1 MGILNDFRRAT
12 DALER
17 IATAL
22 NGALR
27 SNQASTL
34 PLERLQELERSRSLW
49 EADVEGLLQKAEGK
63 LRAAANAEARERTMK
78 DFHEDDVDPFPP
90 DSPEVEARIQDDDAE
105 NVFAEEVLPV
115 PVDVAPETRKAFALR
130 MKFQ

>member
-1 MGILNDFRRAT
+1 MGVLKDFRRAI

-27 SNQASTL
+27 ASQATEL

-78 DFHEDDVDPFPP
+78 DFHEDDVNPFPP
-90 DSPEVEARIQDDDAE
+90 DSPEVEAGLQDHDAE
-105 NVFAEEVLPV
+105 TVFEEPVLPL
-115 PVDVAPETRKAFALR
+115 PVGVAPESRKAFALR
-130 MKFQ
+130 MKYL

>member
-1 MGILNDFRRAT
+1 MGVLKDFRRAT

-27 SNQASTL
+27 TTQASTL
-34 PLERLQELERSRSLW
+34 PMERLQELERSRSLW

-78 DFHEDDVDPFPP
+78 DFHEDDADPFPP
-90 DSPEVEARIQDDDAE
+90 DSPEIEARVQDHDAE
-105 NVFAEEVLPV
+105 NVFAEEVLPL
-115 PVDVAPETRKAFALR
+115 PVGVAPESRKAFALR
-130 MKFQ
+130 MKFS

>member
-1 MGILNDFRRAT
+1 MGVLKDFRRAT

-27 SNQASTL
+27 STQASTL

-78 DFHEDDVDPFPP
+78 DFHEDDADPFPS
-90 DSPEVEARIQDDDAE
+90 DSPEIEARLQDDDAE
-105 NVFAEEVLPV
+105 AVFTEQVLPV
-115 PVDVAPETRKAFALR
+115 PVGMAAESRKAFALR
-130 MKFQ
+130 MKYS